1 MTCSH
6 IGHIEGTVTIRSQS
20 TVNRR
25 HNEMPNGE
33 TTMSILKS
41 DAQRTAQNCQLSKQ
55 YGAIGPAAVLAAVLA
70 TKKVAKPVKTKAA

>member
-1 MTCSH
+1 
-6 IGHIEGTVTIRSQS
+6 
-20 TVNRR
+20 
-25 HNEMPNGE
+25 MPNGE